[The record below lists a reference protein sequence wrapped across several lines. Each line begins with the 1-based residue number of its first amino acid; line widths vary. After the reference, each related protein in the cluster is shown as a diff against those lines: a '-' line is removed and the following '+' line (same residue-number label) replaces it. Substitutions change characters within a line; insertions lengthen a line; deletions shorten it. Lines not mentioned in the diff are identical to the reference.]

1 MRKREEKLLARVEKR
16 RRKLMAEAEELTVDQ
31 LTFRPAPGCWSALD
45 VLEHLV
51 RVQEGIAPRIR
62 PREPR
67 GIVEAARARAAL
79 VLMFAATGL
88 RRRLRVPLQTIVP
101 LGGVTLADLA
111 KRWEEAEE
119 TMRTALE
126 RFGEGDWSR
135 PMMRHP
141 LFGPLTPAEGLT
153 FIHWHMGHHRKQIE
167 RIRRSPGYP
176 RS

>member
-1 MRKREEKLLARVEKR
+1 MREREAKLLARVDAR
-16 RRKLMAEAEELTVDQ
+16 RRELMAEAEELRAEQ
-31 LTFRPAPGCWSALD
+31 LTFRPAPGAWSSLD

-51 RVQEGIAPRIR
+51 KVEEEIASRVR
-62 PREPR
+62 PRGPR
-67 GIVEAARARAAL
+67 SLRDAARTRAMLLLTFVAFG
-79 VLMFAATGL
+79 V
-88 RRRLRVPLQTIVP
+88 RRRIKVPLQTIVP

-111 KRWEEAEE
+111 KRWEEAQGA
-119 TMRTALE
+119 MRTALG
-126 RFGEGDWSR
+126 RFGEADWSR

-141 LFGPLTPAEGLT
+141 LLGPLTPAEALT